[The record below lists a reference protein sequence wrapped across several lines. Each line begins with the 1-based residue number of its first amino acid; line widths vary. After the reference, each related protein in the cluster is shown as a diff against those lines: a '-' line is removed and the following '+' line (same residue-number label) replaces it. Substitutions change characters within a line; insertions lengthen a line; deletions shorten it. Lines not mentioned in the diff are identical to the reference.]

1 MIICRQDKN
10 VLWLDTLILINNR
23 LLTKNMVKPVP
34 IKLPNG
40 KLKLNLGS
48 GKDYR
53 EGFINIDNSP
63 YIKKDLSFD
72 LDTYPYPFH
81 DNSVDFV
88 LAMAVIE
95 HLEDM
100 KAFMEEM
107 HRILKPGGKL
117 RFRVPLAFTHI
128 DSKDPTHKQHITPDT
143 FNQFFRD
150 GRKSIIT
157 QARFT
162 GDIWITPPFFHHLR
176 FPKKLYFLNSF
187 VNNIF
192 TGVEGL
198 LVKA

>member
-1 MIICRQDKN
+1 MA
-10 VLWLDTLILINNR
+10 
-23 LLTKNMVKPVP
+23 KPVP
-34 IKLPNG
+34 IKLSNG
-40 KLKLNLGS
+40 KIKLNLGS

-63 YIKKDLSFD
+63 YIKKDMTFD
-72 LDTYPYPFH
+72 LDTYPYPFAG
-81 DNSVDFV
+81 NSVDFV

-95 HLEDM
+95 HLKDM

-107 HRILKPGGKL
+107 HRILKQGGKL

-143 FNQFFRD
+143 FGQFFHE
-150 GRKSIIT
+150 GSKSIIT

>member
-1 MIICRQDKN
+1 MRRKIPAS
-10 VLWLDTLILINNR
+10 VLAKLAHG
-23 LLTKNMVKPVP
+23 MV
-34 IKLPNG
+34 
-40 KLKLNLGS
+40 KLNLGS

-63 YIKKDLSFD
+63 YIKKDLALD
-72 LDTYPYPFH
+72 LDAYPFPFD
-81 DNSVDFV
+81 DNSVDYV

-100 KAFMEEM
+100 KGFMEEI

-143 FNQFFRD
+143 FNQFFHD
-150 GRKSIIT
+150 GRRSIIT

-162 GDIWITPPFFHHLR
+162 GDIWITPPFFHNLR
-176 FPKKLYFLNSF
+176 FPKQLYFVNSF

-192 TGVEGL
+192 TGVEGML
-198 LVKA
+198 RKV